1 MKLHMCQ
8 TFQTQRKT
16 EAIAQE
22 IRDTKVLAKHSAGDM
37 IAIKALQMYH

>member
-8 TFQTQRKT
+8 TFQAQRKT

-22 IRDTKVLAKHSAGDM
+22 IRDTKVLAKLSAGDT